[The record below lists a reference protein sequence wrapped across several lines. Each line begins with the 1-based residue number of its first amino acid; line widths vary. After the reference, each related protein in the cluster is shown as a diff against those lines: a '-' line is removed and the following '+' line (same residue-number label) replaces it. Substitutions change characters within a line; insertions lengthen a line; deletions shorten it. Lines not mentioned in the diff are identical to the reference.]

1 MNRKLTHI
9 NDTGGRGALLAG
21 RSGCPSFRIQLLPEV
36 SGCWNLRMS
45 GLIFNLK
52 RFFFNVCKS

>member
-1 MNRKLTHI
+1 MNRKLTVTLMTLDAVEHCW
-9 NDTGGRGALLAG
+9 LAG
-21 RSGCPSFRIQLLPEV
+21 AAAPSFRIQLLPEV

-52 RFFFNVCKS
+52 RFF